1 MYVGMFE
8 QKTVKHQPY
17 KPGGATLKTLK
28 TRSAPSLRDL
38 LQDLDGFD
46 SLVEEAQNA
55 IYVEAA
61 AVEATLRAKLL
72 GRTHAVAA
80 APIPDQAVG
89 LKQAAEQLHMT
100 RDYLY
105 RHWGKLGGY
114 RDDDGHVKFSS
125 RAIQRHIERKARR
138 T

>member
-1 MYVGMFE
+1 MFE
-8 QKTVKHQPY
+8 PETPQNQPY
-17 KPGGATLKTLK
+17 KPSGATLKTLK
-28 TRSAPSLRDL
+28 TRSPSLPSLCELLRDL
-38 LQDLDGFD
+38 DVFDG
-46 SLVEEAQNA
+46 LPEEDQNA
-55 IYVEAA
+55 IYAEAA

-72 GRTHAVAA
+72 GRRHAVVA
-80 APIPDQAVG
+80 APISDHAVG

-114 RDDDGHVKFSS
+114 RDDDGRVKFSL
-125 RAIQRHIERKARR
+125 RAIQRHIDRKARR